1 VIKPGV
7 KRCTPAR
14 SRQLRGQNA
23 YLSGIA
29 AEKIVAQAYRDLGA
43 CLLETRWRGQGGEID
58 MILRHGQEFVFCEVK
73 KARSFDEAIARLS
86 PDQMR
91 RIHHVASEYLG
102 QVPSGQLS
110 DVRFDLAVVDESGQ
124 GQIMQSAF
132 SHF

>member
-1 VIKPGV
+1 MKNPGTNT
-7 KRCTPAR
+7 RTPSR

-29 AEKIVAQAYRDLGA
+29 AEKIVAQAYRNIGA
-43 CLLETRWRGQGGEID
+43 CLLEKRWRGRGGEID
-58 MILRHGQEFVFCEVK
+58 MILRHGQEIVFCEVK

-91 RIHHVASEYLG
+91 RIHHAASEYLG
-102 QVPSGQLS
+102 QLPSGQLS
-110 DVRFDLAVVDESGQ
+110 DVRFDLAVVDEGGQ
-124 GQIMQSAF
+124 GKIMQSAF